1 MCKLLKTEMPLFRK
15 FPEFREFQMHFRKLV
30 TSLCGVARPNKAE
43 NFEIQEILNGPCG
56 ISVLHKTT
64 PKLDADNP
72 GRSELQEQGI
82 AGNT

>member
-1 MCKLLKTEMPLFRK
+1 MYFRK
-15 FPEFREFQMHFRKLV
+15 FV
-30 TSLCGVARPNKAE
+30 TILYVVAGPITAE